1 MNINLTLIGQIIT
14 FVIFVWFCMKYVWP
28 PISGAL
34 AEREK
39 KISEG
44 LNAADRAREELD
56 RAKAEAEQ
64 ILRETRE
71 EASQIVEQARSRSN
85 KMVEEARETARAEGQ
100 RMIDSAHSEIEQE
113 LQSAKSALRAQ
124 VSSLAVRGAER
135 ILESSVDEKQ
145 HADLLDKLT
154 AEL

>member
-44 LNAADRAREELD
+44 LNAADRAREELE

-71 EASQIVEQARSRSN
+71 EASHIVEQARSRSN
-85 KMVEEARETARAEGQ
+85 KMVEEARENARAEGQ
-100 RMIDSAHSEIEQE
+100 RMIDNAHSEIEQE
-113 LQSAKSALRAQ
+113 LQSAKAALRAQ

>member
-39 KISEG
+39 KIAEG
-44 LNAADRAREELD
+44 LNAADRAKEELD

-64 ILRETRE
+64 ILRETRD
-71 EASQIVEQARSRSN
+71 EASKIVEQARSRSN
-85 KMVEEARETARAEGQ
+85 KMIEEARESARVEGQ
-100 RMIDSAHSEIEQE
+100 RMIDNAHAEIEQE
-113 LQSAKSALRAQ
+113 LQSAKTALRAQ
-124 VSSLAVRGAER
+124 VASLAVHGAER
-135 ILESSVDEKQ
+135 ILESSVDEKK
-145 HADLLDKLT
+145 HADLLDKLA

>member
-14 FVIFVWFCMKYVWP
+14 FVIFVWICMKYVWP

-39 KISEG
+39 KIAEG
-44 LNAADRAREELD
+44 LNAADRAKEELD

-64 ILRETRE
+64 ILRETRD

-85 KMVEEARETARAEGQ
+85 KMVEEARENARTEGQ
-100 RMIDSAHSEIEQE
+100 RLIDSAHAEIEQE
-113 LQSAKSALRAQ
+113 LESAKTALRAQ
-124 VSSLAVRGAER
+124 VSSLAVKGAER

-145 HADLLDKLT
+145 HADLLNKLT